1 MIYLGDDYI
10 VKYCDTL
17 SYLIERSIREQY
29 SFNHI
34 ERSIAYSMMVNE
46 LEKCDVSIIAFSSSE
61 NIYHQI
67 FPLKDNDG
75 FIQDIYSRYSWVGY
89 IYIHLFLDL
98 DITFESLFFIIPI
111 DEMLSLYHLYHEM
124 DYSQTLNYVKDK
136 IEYTILDVI
145 MKKKKISS
153 SRLSSLTNIPISTIK
168 ALRYSDRD
176 INKLEASKLL
186 SIAKCLNVKMK
197 SLLPSIH
204 LDKQEF

>member
-1 MIYLGDDYI
+1 
-10 VKYCDTL
+10 
-17 SYLIERSIREQY
+17 
-29 SFNHI
+29 
-34 ERSIAYSMMVNE
+34 
-46 LEKCDVSIIAFSSSE
+46 
-61 NIYHQI
+61 
-67 FPLKDNDG
+67 
-75 FIQDIYSRYSWVGY
+75 
-89 IYIHLFLDL
+89 
-98 DITFESLFFIIPI
+98 
-111 DEMLSLYHLYHEM
+111 M